1 LKTSA
6 RLFLLAV
13 FIAGCGDDKPSSP
26 SSTYPNMVGSW
37 EGTATTSGTVGGTLA
52 TNTCSET
59 WTISSQSAGDF
70 AGTFQTSGGTT
81 APCAQSGNLNGVVT
95 AGSAV
100 TDIVHTAVNQNPCTR
115 LQRSAMA
122 GTVTGAALSAQSSE
136 TLSCSGTTLT
146 RNIAV
151 SMTKR

>member
-1 LKTSA
+1 MKTCPW
-6 RLFLLAV
+6 LLLLAV
-13 FIAGCGDDKPSSP
+13 LVAGCGDDEPTSP

-37 EGTATTSGTVGGTLA
+37 EGTVVTSGLVGGTPA
-52 TNTCSET
+52 SNTCRET

-70 AGTFQTSGGTT
+70 LGTFQTSGGTA
-81 APCAQSGNLNGVVT
+81 APCAQSGSVNGVVT
-95 AGSAV
+95 TGSAV
-100 TDIVHTAVNQNPCTR
+100 TDIVHSAGTPNTCTR

-122 GTVTGAALSAQSSE
+122 GAVAGAVLSAQSNE
-136 TLSCSGTTLT
+136 TVSCSGTTLT